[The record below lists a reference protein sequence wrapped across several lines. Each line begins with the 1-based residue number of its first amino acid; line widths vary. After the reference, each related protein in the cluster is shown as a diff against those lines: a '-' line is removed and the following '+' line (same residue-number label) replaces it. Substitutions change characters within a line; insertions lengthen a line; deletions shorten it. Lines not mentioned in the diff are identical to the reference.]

1 MFKKRKEFKI
11 MNSFLQEYG
20 VIIVAVIVTLAFVV
34 LAGTFG
40 STITEAIKDILADFF
55 TKSGAVATP

>member
-1 MFKKRKEFKI
+1 

-40 STITEAIKDILADFF
+40 STITEAIKDILSDFF
-55 TKSGAVATP
+55 AKSGVVAG